1 MEFFN
6 EWIEKKRILVL
17 GKKRKLKL
25 LKGIWNLEEGE
36 WSLFII
42 IFCDIFFK
50 VNKNIFLKLFIYMEL
65 IFLLEIFFY
74 VL

>member
-36 WSLFII
+36 RSLFII
-42 IFCDIFFK
+42 IFFK